1 MPKSLPV
8 NADSRSVTAGAAA
21 ERGGSGAVRR
31 PHRADPGALAR
42 RELVVARVVRVVH
55 VVVDRVQTRQRAG
68 VPAGRAA
75 TARAALGRSVGD
87 LVVGRRTTA
96 LEGVV

>member
-1 MPKSLPV
+1 MRPCWASIRLDHRYGTLRSSMRALLPQTTTDGNDSGVESIAESLPV
-8 NADSRSVTAGAAA
+8 NANSRSVTAGAAA

-55 VVVDRVQTRQRAG
+55 VVVDRVQ
-68 VPAGRAA
+68 
-75 TARAALGRSVGD
+75 
-87 LVVGRRTTA
+87 
-96 LEGVV
+96 